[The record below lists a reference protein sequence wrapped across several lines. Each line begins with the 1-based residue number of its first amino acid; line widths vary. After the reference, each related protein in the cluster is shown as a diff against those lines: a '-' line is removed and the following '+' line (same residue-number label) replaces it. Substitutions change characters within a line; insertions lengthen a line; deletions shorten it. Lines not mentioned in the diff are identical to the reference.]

1 MKTYEL
7 RLKGTKKNNT
17 KDLSVIMH
25 CENKGQAIALAFNFF
40 EKGQTE
46 TVYGRESTGF
56 NKISKW
62 MPESENLKQYAGLYK
77 VYTTSVIC
85 R

>member
-25 CENKGQAIALAFNFF
+25 CENKNQAYSLAFYFF
-40 EKGQTE
+40 EKGQTN
-46 TVYGRESTGF
+46 TIYGREATGF
-56 NKISKW
+56 TTIHKW
-62 MPESENLKQYAGLYK
+62 MPDAENLKRYAGLYK
-77 VYTTSVIC
+77 VYNTSVIC
-85 R
+85 K